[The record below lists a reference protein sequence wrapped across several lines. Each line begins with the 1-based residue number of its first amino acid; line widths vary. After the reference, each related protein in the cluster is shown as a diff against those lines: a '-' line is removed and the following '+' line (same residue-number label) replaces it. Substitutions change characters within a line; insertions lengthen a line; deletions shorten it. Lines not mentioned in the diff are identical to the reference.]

1 MMSFF
6 ILSECFCL
14 IFIFSQ
20 IPEGDKSFTV
30 HLNNI
35 SSIAK
40 LAVQELRKA
49 TLIITKNDNPVYFA
63 PPVSVQVRE
72 GHNANFTVQRG
83 GDGSSVV
90 DVFYKTEDGTAK
102 SSSGDYQA
110 KSGKVTFNVG
120 EFQKIISVLVLND
133 STPEGVETF
142 KVILTNSTGDTVLY
156 NETTATVSILAS
168 DKGTGEFQ
176 FASSSLNKTTEE
188 GATVGFT

>member
-1 MMSFF
+1 M
-6 ILSECFCL
+6 

-20 IPEGDKSFTV
+20 IPEGNKSFTI

-40 LAVQELRKA
+40 LAVQQLRTA
-49 TLIITKNDNPVYFA
+49 TLVITKNDDPVYFA
-63 PPVSVQVRE
+63 PPVSIQVRE
-72 GHNANFTVQRG
+72 GHYANLTIQRG
-83 GDGSSVV
+83 GDGSSVI
-90 DVFYKTEDGTAK
+90 DVFYKTEDGTAV
-102 SSSGDYQA
+102 SSGDYQA

-120 EFQKIISVLVLND
+120 EFQKSISVLVHND

-176 FASSSLNKTTEE
+176 FASNSLNKTTEE
-188 GATVGFT
+188 GAPVEFT